1 MSNIVPV
8 EEYQVM
14 TFDKKE
20 LMEVIQENLQ
30 GVALSPSDLDVIKVP
45 GGGATMWTV
54 PTLDGEEDVKELTGV
69 IVYWQNRRGY
79 WSQSIEETGGGTP
92 PDCSSEDGVYGIG
105 TPGGECAKCPLA
117 EFGTAKNGQGK
128 GQACKQNILLFLVTD
143 GDVLPKVV
151 KVPPTSI
158 AGIRKYFIR
167 LAGKGVR
174 YYGVQTTL
182 TLVKEKN
189 DTYTYS
195 KIEPKV
201 AKVLSKEQMQ
211 FFKEYAESIKPALM
225 QMKIEQSEFEG

>member
-69 IVYWQNRRGY
+69 VVHWQNRRGY

-92 PDCSSEDGVYGIG
+92 PDCSSEDGIHGIG

-117 EFGTAKNGQGK
+117 EFGSGKNG
-128 GQACKQNILLFLVTD
+128 GQACKQNILLFLLTE

-158 AGIRKYFIR
+158 SGIRKYFIR
-167 LAGKGVR
+167 LAGKGIR

-189 DTYTYS
+189 DSGINYA

-201 AKVLSKEQMQ
+201 ASVLTKEQMK
-211 FFKEYAESIKPALM
+211 FFKDYAESIKPALSRI
-225 QMKIEQSEFEG
+225 QIEQSEFEG